1 MKKQHLGEK
10 LQQYID
16 ENGIMKKYIFAKLEI
31 SKATL
36 NTHLKDGKFKEKTK
50 RLITKHFKIK

>member
-1 MKKQHLGEK
+1 MKHLGVK
-10 LQQYID
+10 LQNYID

-50 RLITKHFKIK
+50 III